1 MLKVMLKETD
11 KEGKGDTI
19 VILVRRIV
27 IISDFLVEWE
37 IMCTSKL
44 IVYEKKTNWFLQN
57 FIKSSINRLSFNF
70 LLIPSAN

>member
-1 MLKVMLKETD
+1 MLKETD

-57 FIKSSINRLSFNF
+57 FKARLTDCHSISS
-70 LLIPSAN
+70 

>member
-19 VILVRRIV
+19 VLLVRRFV
-27 IISDFLVEWE
+27 IISNFLVEGE

-44 IVYEKKTNWFLQN
+44 IVYEKKTN
-57 FIKSSINRLSFNF
+57 
-70 LLIPSAN
+70 